1 MELQANMISL
11 NQDVA
16 TRDQAIRMAG
26 QLLVDAGC
34 VEKEYIDSMIARNND
49 V

>member
-26 QLLVDAGC
+26 QLL
-34 VEKEYIDSMIARNND
+34 E
-49 V
+49 